1 MAKRN
6 DIVLPER
13 AGLKRLAAQKRGQ
26 AEWCRTAERKPSKDP
41 HDAYDAGVR
50 SAELLKEADAA
61 EAQARDDAAIVLG
74 IETIL
79 LSLTNSDFKSAA
91 RTLAQRALEEASDRL
106 RREIGD

>member
-1 MAKRN
+1 MAKRT
-6 DIVLPER
+6 DIVLPGI
-13 AGLKRLAAQKRGQ
+13 AGLKRLAAQKREQ

-41 HDAYDAGVR
+41 HDSYDAGVR
-50 SAELLKEADAA
+50 AGDLLKEADAA